1 MFCRCVKIP
10 QQHQLEVENLSVLR
24 ASDFSIWHCLALL
37 LWAPGKEHMAGGQM
51 EQNCSAHGDG
61 EADREENPESQI
73 FFKHMPLVS
82 YSLLPAPP
90 PGPTTS
96 NS

>member
-1 MFCRCVKIP
+1 
-10 QQHQLEVENLSVLR
+10 
-24 ASDFSIWHCLALL
+24 
-37 LWAPGKEHMAGGQM
+37 M